1 VTTERR
7 IDRSDEIRHSVRK
20 SAQSAYLSVLSLVT
34 FLAVWQL
41 VSWVIA
47 APTYVLPSPYITLQT
62 LLKDGGVLA
71 AHLSATISATAAGL
85 ALAVVAGLLVAMI
98 MRASATL
105 GQLIYSHMVLSQA
118 VPLIAIAP
126 VILIWFGL
134 GLVAKMIIVAAVC
147 FFPIAVNTYE
157 AFRTVSKEYVNYL
170 TTLDASRWQRYRHLL
185 IPATLPGIFAGAKIA
200 ATYCVLGAVVGE
212 WLGGVRG
219 IGIYMTRALQSFRT
233 DKLFAAILVVMVVSY
248 AIFKCVSWIGN
259 RLTPWV
265 QRR

>member
-1 VTTERR
+1 MTPEKR
-7 IDRSDEIRHSVRK
+7 IDQSGKNRRSVRHSARSV
-20 SAQSAYLSVLSLVT
+20 YLSVLSLVT
-34 FLAVWQL
+34 FLAIWQL
-41 VSWVIA
+41 VCWVID
-47 APTYVLPSPYITLQT
+47 APTYVLPSPYVTLQT
-62 LLKDGGVLA
+62 LFRDANLLA
-71 AHLSATISATAAGL
+71 THLAATISATASGL
-85 ALAVVAGLLVAMI
+85 ALAVITGLLVAML
-98 MRASATL
+98 MRASPTL
-105 GQLIYSHMVLSQA
+105 GQLIYSHIVLSQA

-134 GLVAKMIIVAAVC
+134 GLAAKMIIVAAVC
-147 FFPIAVNTYE
+147 FFPIAVNTHE
-157 AFRTVSKEYVNYL
+157 AFRTVSKDYVNYL

-233 DKLFAAILVVMVVSY
+233 DKLFAAIFVVMVISY
-248 AIFKCVSWIGN
+248 AIFQCVSWIGN